1 MMQQTPYNLTVLC
14 SILLI
19 FTVLFALLPI
29 FSYMRNNRANS
40 PPSVEAPGV
49 EATGVEQAIPVG
61 QQESNPSSI
70 VKSQMTAVYGQLINH
85 QLLLALI
92 PSTVLASVL
101 IYYANILLKM
111 KTNDSTKNDL
121 AKASIAISS
130 IVLFINFVLFMIF
143 GFSTMSFKIGERFNL
158 ETLRIFRRKG
168 KGESSIQ

>member
-1 MMQQTPYNLTVLC
+1 MMQQTPYNLTVIC

-29 FSYMRNNRANS
+29 FSYMRNNRQNASNRAKIIGGGGHYN
-40 PPSVEAPGV
+40 PSATVE
-49 EATGVEQAIPVG
+49 EATEVG
-61 QQESNPSSI
+61 SSTFSAI
-70 VKSQMTAVYGQLINH
+70 VKSKMLSQVYGQLINH

-101 IYYANILLKM
+101 MYYANILLKM

-130 IVLFINFVLFMIF
+130 IVLFINWVMFIIF
-143 GFSTMSFKIGERFNL
+143 SY
-158 ETLRIFRRKG
+158 
-168 KGESSIQ
+168 SI